1 MSEYVTFEME
11 STDNP
16 DVMLL
21 ITNQDLTQDE
31 TSEHYPTPEDGEAGS
46 PIAQTLFFGVSGI
59 QALTIDG
66 NTLIITR
73 QDDVIW
79 ELLLDDIRNT
89 LRDFFL

>member
-11 STDNP
+11 STDDPN
-16 DVMLL
+16 VMLL
-21 ITNQDLTQDE
+21 ITNQDLTQAE
-31 TSEHYPTPEDGEAGS
+31 NGEHYPTPEEGEAGS

-59 QALTIDG
+59 QSLTIDG
-66 NTLIITR
+66 NMLIITR
-73 QDDVIW
+73 QDDVVW